1 MSKIFTSK
9 FHFKH
14 YGVLYE
20 HQGGFEVHFQINNFK
35 FDYFPQRM
43 AYLKSKQTN
52 GLEWDVILK
61 LIPYRC

>member
-20 HQGGFEVHFQINNFK
+20 HQGGFEVHFKINNFK

-52 GLEWDVILK
+52 GLE
-61 LIPYRC
+61 